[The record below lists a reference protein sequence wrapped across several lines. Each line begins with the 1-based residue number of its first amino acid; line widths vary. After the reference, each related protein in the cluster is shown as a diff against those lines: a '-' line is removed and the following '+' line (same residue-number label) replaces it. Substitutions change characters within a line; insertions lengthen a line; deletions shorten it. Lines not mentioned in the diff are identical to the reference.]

1 MLMMLT
7 YLFLPLFDEFLI
19 YIKLVLYSELIG
31 LAPVERLLLLA
42 PVHQPVKH
50 VFPLALNE
58 SLEGTIFLQRRHLL
72 IVLHHWIS
80 IAVCSIHESLWEIIG
95 CRLF

>member
-42 PVHQPVKH
+42 PVHQPA
-50 VFPLALNE
+50 AL
-58 SLEGTIFLQRRHLL
+58 Q
-72 IVLHHWIS
+72 
-80 IAVCSIHESLWEIIG
+80 
-95 CRLF
+95 